1 MKKKN
6 ALNPILFAVLGLVAG
21 ILIGMSFNAFPPQD
35 SELAGSI
42 GKVDSK
48 RNVRITENDILLRN
62 ELVKDT
68 ASLLQYQQYL
78 SYLYYKSL
86 KSSADIERVIGLT
99 ADNQEFITS
108 LNLTQTL
115 DGYLTYLNNA
125 RADLLTAL
133 HVIQNP
139 EMNNETPIIQYLNDA
154 QNAASRIYT
163 NEGVFLSYIDG
174 IEAWLAAH
182 PEQDNQN
189 LKEAHDLLA
198 LNVLQSALIAQDKPL
213 LIYLEDKK
221 LYGDNQFLFTVLN
234 DTIQQDE
241 MLAFMEL
248 DNTSIANFNAQSAQ
262 KIVKSVEQLNL
273 VSCFLDQTILGIDT
287 KLFNSEEKLG
297 AGYTDQQKL
306 GTGFTDQQKLGAI
319 NDQQKLGA
327 INDQQK
333 LGAINDQQ
341 KLEALNKQQTL
352 GRVMGAINDQQKLG
366 AINDQQKLGAI
377 NNQQTLGSVIR
388 DMQTLSSTMGDH
400 QSLGGVFQFDQQSL
414 GSLIND
420 LQMINSQSLGS
431 ISQYINS
438 QEALGAH

>member
-1 MKKKN
+1 
-6 ALNPILFAVLGLVAG
+6 
-21 ILIGMSFNAFPPQD
+21 
-35 SELAGSI
+35 
-42 GKVDSK
+42 
-48 RNVRITENDILLRN
+48 RITENDILLRN

-86 KSSADIERVIGLT
+86 KSSADIERVISLT
-99 ADNQEFITS
+99 AGNQEFITS
-108 LNLTQTL
+108 LNLAQTL
-115 DGYLTYLNNA
+115 DGYLTYLNIA

-163 NEGVFLSYIDG
+163 NEGIFLSYIDG

-248 DNTSIANFNAQSAQ
+248 DNASIANFNAQSAQ

-273 VSCFLDQTILGIDT
+273 VGSFFDQTILGIDT

-297 AGYTDQQKL
+297 AGYSDQQKL
-306 GTGFTDQQKLGAI
+306 GFRDQQKLGAI

-341 KLEALNKQQTL
+341 KL
-352 GRVMGAINDQQKLG
+352 GAINDQQKLG

-377 NNQQTLGSVIR
+377 NDQQKLGAILTNDQQKLGAINNQQTLGSVIR
-388 DMQTLSSTMGDH
+388 DIQTLSSTMGDH
-400 QSLGGVFQFDQQSL
+400 QSLGGVFQFDQHSL
-414 GSLIND
+414 GSLVND

-431 ISQYINS
+431 IGLFINS
-438 QEALGAH
+438 REALGAS